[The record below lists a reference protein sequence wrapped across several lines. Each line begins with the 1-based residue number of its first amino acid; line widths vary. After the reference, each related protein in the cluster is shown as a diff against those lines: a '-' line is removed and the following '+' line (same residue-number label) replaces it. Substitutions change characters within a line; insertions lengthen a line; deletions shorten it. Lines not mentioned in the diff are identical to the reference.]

1 MIALVDC
8 NNFYA
13 SCEALFQPKL
23 IGKPVVVLSNN
34 DGCVIARSAEAKALG
49 IPMGVPA
56 YQIDTQGVEI
66 RSSNFALYGDISG
79 RVMRILARF
88 SPRQEIYSIDECFLD
103 LPDDI
108 DLRTLAHDMRATIRR
123 EVGIGVGVGIA
134 PTKTLAKAANW
145 KAKKSGA
152 GVWVIDSH
160 KSRQELL
167 ASMPVDEIWGV
178 GRKHSKRLISWGIQ
192 TALDF
197 TEKVS
202 EVWIQEKMS
211 ITGVRTWKELRGK
224 PCILLEDIT
233 PPKKSTMVSR
243 TFGTGTDRLNDLEEA
258 VASFALS
265 AAEKIRKDKL
275 AANTITLFFHTDF
288 HRKDREQYSPSGT
301 TSFFSPTNDSFTIIQ
316 TALTML
322 RGLFR
327 PEFLYRKA
335 GVMLGNLVPAD
346 EVQLTLFD
354 TGESP
359 ARKQLL
365 LAMDAVNYRFGKETV
380 KPAVLGVGGKPWK
393 LKQSLRS
400 GRFTTCWD
408 EIVEVRV

>member
-1 MIALVDC
+1 MIAIVDC

-34 DGCVIARSAEAKALG
+34 DGCVIARSAEAKARG

-79 RVMRILARF
+79 RVMRTLARF
-88 SPRQEIYSIDECFLD
+88 SSKQEIYSIDECFLD
-103 LPDDI
+103 LPENS
-108 DLRTLAHDMRATIRR
+108 DLSALGNEIRRTIRR
-123 EVGIGVGVGIA
+123 EIGIGVGVGIA

-152 GVWVIDSH
+152 GVWVVDSDLI
-160 KSRQELL
+160 RCELL
-167 ASMPVDEIWGV
+167 GSMPVGEIWGV
-178 GRKHSKRLISWGIQ
+178 GRQHRKRLISWGIQ

-197 TEKVS
+197 SEKVS
-202 EVWIQEKMS
+202 QVWIQEKMG
-211 ITGVRTWKELRGK
+211 ITGVRTWKELRGE
-224 PCILLEDIT
+224 PCIALEEIT
-233 PPKKSTMVSR
+233 PAKKTTMVSR
-243 TFGTGTDRLNDLEEA
+243 TFGVGTDRLTDLEEA

-288 HRKDREQYSPSGT
+288 HRKDREHYSPSGT
-301 TSFFSPTNDSFTIIQ
+301 TSFLAPTNDSFTIIQ

-322 RGLFR
+322 RTLYR
-327 PEFLYRKA
+327 RNYIYRKA
-335 GVMLGNLVPAD
+335 GVMLGDLIPGD

-359 ARKQLL
+359 VRRQLL
-365 LAMDAVNYRFGKETV
+365 LAMDAVNGRFGKETV
-380 KPAVLGVGGKPWK
+380 KPAILGTGGKPWK
-393 LKQSLRS
+393 LKQSKRS

-408 EIVEVRV
+408 EVIEVIA